1 MSKKRKVT
9 RIKSKIDE
17 LPEDLRDQVNNMI
30 LDVNYTYTEI
40 SDFLAQKG
48 YDVSR
53 SSIGRYALRKNAVVQ
68 RFREA
73 QEQTKILVDAVKN
86 NPEGDYTEATMQM
99 LMTRLTEKIAVA
111 EEEFEKLDMG
121 EAGRLIV
128 ALSRTKAYKDRVRQD
143 MRKKVDLAFEKMES
157 EILKVIKGA
166 PELAAELR
174 TVLEKAKARM
184 MEDD

>member
-1 MSKKRKVT
+1 VNGKRKVT

-17 LPEDLRDQVNNMI
+17 LPEELRDQVNNMI
-30 LDVNYTYTEI
+30 IDVNYTYTEI
-40 SDFLAQKG
+40 SNFLAQKG

-111 EEEFEKLDMG
+111 EEEFENLDMG

-128 ALSRTKAYKDRVRQD
+128 ALSRTKAYKDRVRQE

-166 PELAAELR
+166 PELAADLR
-174 TVLEKAKARM
+174 AVLEKAKARM
-184 MEDD
+184 IEDD

>member
-17 LPEDLRDQVNNMI
+17 LPEELKSQVDKLIM
-30 LDVNYTYTEI
+30 DVNYTYTEI
-40 SDFLAQKG
+40 SEYLAQKD
-48 YDVSR
+48 YEISR
-53 SSIGRYALRKNAVVQ
+53 SAIGRYALRKNAVVQ

-73 QEQTKILVDAVKN
+73 QDQTRMLVEAVKN

-99 LMTRLTEKIAVA
+99 LMTRLTEKVAIA
-111 EEEFEKLDMG
+111 EEEFENLDMG

-143 MRKKVDLAFEKMES
+143 LRKKVDLAFEKMES
-157 EILKVIKGA
+157 EILKVIKGT
-166 PELAAELR
+166 PELAAELKA
-174 TVLEKAKARM
+174 VLEKAKARM
-184 MEDD
+184 ITDD